1 MDTQKSPRPAAS
13 IKSRS
18 RCTWSVEE
26 RTEWLRLLDASGQ
39 TLSEFCRTNDLPE
52 STVSLWRRQQR
63 EASQATTEASEF
75 VIRASSLELSTER
88 STDPEFSSRC
98 PDYCGSNVPGFAGNN
113 RNRDLSAWTAR
124 ASPLFYIIYII
135 RIFGTGR
142 RRRFCKLPSTI
153 LFSNCPPQVT

>member
-18 RCTWSVEE
+18 RCTWSVAE

-75 VIRASSLELSTER
+75 VEVALPTAPVSNAADSEAMSPAVVIRLPGERVVEVAAGTDVAWLSTLLDTLQGPR
-88 STDPEFSSRC
+88 S
-98 PDYCGSNVPGFAGNN
+98 
-113 RNRDLSAWTAR
+113 
-124 ASPLFYIIYII
+124 
-135 RIFGTGR
+135 
-142 RRRFCKLPSTI
+142 
-153 LFSNCPPQVT
+153 

>member
-18 RCTWSVEE
+18 RCTWSGSE

-75 VIRASSLELSTER
+75 VEVALPPAPVSNAADSEAASPAVVIRLPGERVVDVAAGTDVAWLSTLLDTLQRPR
-88 STDPEFSSRC
+88 S
-98 PDYCGSNVPGFAGNN
+98 
-113 RNRDLSAWTAR
+113 
-124 ASPLFYIIYII
+124 
-135 RIFGTGR
+135 
-142 RRRFCKLPSTI
+142 
-153 LFSNCPPQVT
+153 

>member
-18 RCTWSVEE
+18 RCTWSGSE

-63 EASQATTEASEF
+63 EASQATTEAGEF
-75 VIRASSLELSTER
+75 VEVALPTAPVSNAADSEAASPAVVIRLPGERVVEVAAGTDVAWLSTLLDTLQRPR
-88 STDPEFSSRC
+88 S
-98 PDYCGSNVPGFAGNN
+98 
-113 RNRDLSAWTAR
+113 
-124 ASPLFYIIYII
+124 
-135 RIFGTGR
+135 
-142 RRRFCKLPSTI
+142 
-153 LFSNCPPQVT
+153 

>member
-39 TLSEFCRTNDLPE
+39 TLSEFCRSNDLPE

-63 EASQATTEASEF
+63 EASQATTEAGEF
-75 VIRASSLELSTER
+75 VEVALPTAPVSNATDSEAASPAVVIRLPGERVVEVAAGTDVAWLSTLLDTLQRPR
-88 STDPEFSSRC
+88 S
-98 PDYCGSNVPGFAGNN
+98 
-113 RNRDLSAWTAR
+113 
-124 ASPLFYIIYII
+124 
-135 RIFGTGR
+135 
-142 RRRFCKLPSTI
+142 
-153 LFSNCPPQVT
+153 

>member
-75 VIRASSLELSTER
+75 VEVALPTAPVSNAADSESASPAVVIRLPGERVVEVAAGTDVAWLSTLLDTLQRPR
-88 STDPEFSSRC
+88 S
-98 PDYCGSNVPGFAGNN
+98 
-113 RNRDLSAWTAR
+113 
-124 ASPLFYIIYII
+124 
-135 RIFGTGR
+135 
-142 RRRFCKLPSTI
+142 
-153 LFSNCPPQVT
+153 

>member
-63 EASQATTEASEF
+63 EASQATTEAGEF
-75 VIRASSLELSTER
+75 VEVALPTAPVSNAADSAAASPAVVIRLPGERVVEVAAGTDVAWLSTLLDTLQRPR
-88 STDPEFSSRC
+88 S
-98 PDYCGSNVPGFAGNN
+98 
-113 RNRDLSAWTAR
+113 
-124 ASPLFYIIYII
+124 
-135 RIFGTGR
+135 
-142 RRRFCKLPSTI
+142 
-153 LFSNCPPQVT
+153 